1 MRKNKKQLL
10 VVSSLCVTASILT
23 SCSPKVFSEATM
35 TLPAQSVETVQ
46 LFEPGDSVPDEAI
59 GIGTVAVRDM
69 GFATRCKYDNVVHMA
84 KQRTAETGGNGL
96 LITEHKTPNFWG
108 SSCHQVAGTMLY
120 ISENGEISDSLRRA
134 ATMKAN
140 NQRALEKPLLE
151 RKYTS
156 PKNVI
161 GVNAGVSFVGSR
173 IETPWG
179 DVKNQAGFTFSAY
192 YDHLWRNG
200 LGIGAAVDYFTTSI
214 EGFNL
219 STLFVGPEFAYGLR
233 FADHWRFDFAYG
245 LGYGY
250 YNDAGKV
257 GHSGFGM
264 LGRIGIDY
272 MFSEKLGLGLLLN
285 SKSITMKK
293 PEGFELQDDE
303 YYGFGSIGILLG
315 LQFYL

>member
-108 SSCHQVAGTMLY
+108 SSCHQVTGTMLY

-161 GVNAGVSFVGSR
+161 GVNAGVSFVSSR
-173 IETPWG
+173 IETPW
-179 DVKNQAGFTFSAY
+179 A
-192 YDHLWRNG
+192 
-200 LGIGAAVDYFTTSI
+200 
-214 EGFNL
+214 
-219 STLFVGPEFAYGLR
+219 
-233 FADHWRFDFAYG
+233 
-245 LGYGY
+245 
-250 YNDAGKV
+250 
-257 GHSGFGM
+257 
-264 LGRIGIDY
+264 
-272 MFSEKLGLGLLLN
+272 
-285 SKSITMKK
+285 
-293 PEGFELQDDE
+293 
-303 YYGFGSIGILLG
+303 
-315 LQFYL
+315 